1 MHNCENVTQAV
12 ANDILRHSLRHLEP
26 HGATLHIHDE
36 IVVETDRPDDV
47 LALMQEVMATAP
59 AWAQGLPLAIEAQT
73 MRRYGK

>member
-1 MHNCENVTQAV
+1 
-12 ANDILRHSLRHLEP
+12 
-26 HGATLHIHDE
+26 
-36 IVVETDRPDDV
+36 VVETDRPDDV